1 MEIRS
6 RDGPLKGLNGNGFK
20 MFHIVLLFD
29 VFGVGFV
36 LEIRSTSIY
45 RSDLSDFSYVVLV

>member
-29 VFGVGFV
+29 FFGVGFV
-36 LEIRSTSIY
+36 LEVRSTSIY